1 MRWLRWQPP
10 FALFVGARYTPH
22 IGKPLSFVERRS
34 ISKLR
39 LGILPLR
46 LETARY
52 LRPILPENERV
63 CYCNSG
69 EIESEFYVL
78 FQCTMYHDLRQ
89 AWLGNLCIPENFNN
103 LPKNEKLKL
112 VLNEAQNVRLTAQYI
127 VSVMDRHSL
136 LNKVY

>member
-1 MRWLRWQPP
+1 MGTDEQK
-10 FALFVGARYTPH
+10 Y
-22 IGKPLSFVERRS
+22 KPLSFVERRS

-52 LRPILPENERV
+52 LRPILPEKERV

-78 FQCTMYHDLRQ
+78 FICTMYHDLRQ
-89 AWLGNLCIPENFNN
+89 TWLENLCIPENFNS
-103 LPKNEKLKL
+103 LPINEKLKL
-112 VLNEAQNVRLTAQYI
+112 VLNEAKMYVL
-127 VSVMDRHSL
+127 L
-136 LNKVY
+136 LNILFPSWTVEAY

>member
-1 MRWLRWQPP
+1 M
-10 FALFVGARYTPH
+10 LFKNFENLPPH
-22 IGKPLSFVERRS
+22 IGKPLSFVERRT

-78 FQCTMYHDLRQ
+78 FQCAMYHDLRQ

-103 LPKNEKLKL
+103 LSKNEKLKL
-112 VLNEAQNVRLTAQYI
+112 VLNEAKKCTSDCPIYCFCYGPA
-127 VSVMDRHSL
+127 
-136 LNKVY
+136 KPFK

>member
-1 MRWLRWQPP
+1 MDRRNFIRIQP
-10 FALFVGARYTPH
+10 
-22 IGKPLSFVERRS
+22 VERRS

-52 LRPILPENERV
+52 ARPILPEHEQV

-69 EIESEFYVL
+69 EVESEFYVL
-78 FQCTMYHDLRQ
+78 FQCKMYNDLT
-89 AWLGNLCIPENFNN
+89 WLENLSIPENFNS
-103 LPKNEKLKL
+103 LPKYEKLKL
-112 VLNEAQNVRLTAQYI
+112 VLTEATNVRLTAQFI
-127 VSVMDRHSL
+127 VSAMDRRSL